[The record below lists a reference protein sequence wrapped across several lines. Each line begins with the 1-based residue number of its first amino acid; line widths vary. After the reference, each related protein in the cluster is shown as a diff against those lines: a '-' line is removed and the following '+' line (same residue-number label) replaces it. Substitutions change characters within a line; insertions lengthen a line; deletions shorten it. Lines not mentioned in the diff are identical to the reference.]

1 MTIEK
6 KLDGENLT
14 LVLTGRLDTT
24 TAPDLEKEVQEST
37 KGIKSLTLD
46 LKDLEYISS
55 AGLRVVLGAQKL
67 MSKQGQMNLINVSDA
82 IKDIFE
88 MTGFSEIL
96 NIE

>member
-6 KLDGENLT
+6 KFNGESLT
-14 LVLTGRLDTT
+14 LVLSGRLDTT
-24 TAPDLEKEVQEST
+24 TAPDLEKEIQEST
-37 KGIKSLTLD
+37 RGVKSLTLD
-46 LKDLEYISS
+46 FKNLEYISS

>member
-6 KLDGENLT
+6 KFNDDSLV

-24 TAPDLEKEVQEST
+24 TAPDLEKEIQDST
-37 KGIKSLTLD
+37 RGVKKLTLD
-46 LKDLEYISS
+46 FKNLEYISS

-67 MSKQGQMNLINVSDA
+67 MSKQGEMNLVNVSDA

>member
-6 KLDGENLT
+6 KFNGESLT
-14 LVLTGRLDTT
+14 IVLTGRLDTT
-24 TAPDLEKEVQEST
+24 TAPDLEKEIQDST

-46 LKDLEYISS
+46 LLNLEYISS

-96 NIE
+96 NID

>member
-6 KLDGENLT
+6 KFNGESLT
-14 LVLTGRLDTT
+14 LLLIGRLDTT
-24 TAPDLEKEVQEST
+24 TSPDLEREIQEST

-46 LKDLEYISS
+46 FKDLEYISS

-67 MSKQGQMNLINVSDA
+67 MSRQGQMNLINVPDA